1 MKWRRI
7 CDRKH
12 IFYACVCLTD
22 VYRSKPESAE
32 LEENKIQLNNALA
45 FGKLLSALNN
55 IFYISSAI
63 KNRLSLRLP
72 FSRAKKDIA
81 RSSETG
87 CKDPRNARPARRRA
101 PAGHAQRPAVTPL
114 HPPVPD
120 PTRPGSRKA
129 TAAKSLHAVQGHAH
143 ESHASANQASAPG
156 TQDRASAADA
166 ARTEPRAPAAA
177 PHGARPATLVP
188 HALTKQPPKPPRRQE
203 SPIITPS
210 LSGSSPSPAQRPSAA
225 VVPSHA
231 AQGVAGESPG
241 PGLAQGRHSR
251 VNATAPHSSVQK
263 DAVSSPKARAPP
275 AAAAPVALA
284 PPAVNGE
291 CGKLWATRR
300 LAGRPRSQIC
310 EDAHLRQLR
319 LEFGAQDTEPKK
331 IVFLDLYPKA
341 RKQGSLNDSV
351 VTTGWP
357 CYPNS
362 IWKYRDAWRK
372 EFTFADAIR
381 QKMQQRMQTTL
392 EQWRSREEDG
402 KDAKPVVVGVHVRRT
417 DHFEFLTNHTMGIPP
432 FKDYNSA
439 FEYYREKSRGLRRV
453 KRWPRLVSRAR
464 GEGPP

>member
-7 CDRKH
+7 CNRKH

-32 LEENKIQLNNALA
+32 LEENKIQLSNALA

-55 IFYISSAI
+55 IFYVNSAI
-63 KNRLSLRLP
+63 KNSRLSLRLP

-319 LEFGAQDTEPKK
+319 LEFGAQ
-331 IVFLDLYPKA
+331 V
-341 RKQGSLNDSV
+341 GS
-351 VTTGWP
+351 
-357 CYPNS
+357 
-362 IWKYRDAWRK
+362 
-372 EFTFADAIR
+372 
-381 QKMQQRMQTTL
+381 
-392 EQWRSREEDG
+392 
-402 KDAKPVVVGVHVRRT
+402 
-417 DHFEFLTNHTMGIPP
+417 
-432 FKDYNSA
+432 
-439 FEYYREKSRGLRRV
+439 
-453 KRWPRLVSRAR
+453 SRAR
-464 GEGPP
+464 LLHHAAIFSSFPFQEKEREGRGSKKQTEKQKHIQT